1 MSRKL
6 ILKFFS
12 IFVVFASFLG
22 NIAYSYKEEAFKLA
36 LANAKKYTHIRCDFS
51 VLLGLEECTLSTIST
66 PIGYHNVQSYC
77 RLIGCKREDL
87 KNLLDGE
94 ILPEGCVD
102 DDMIK
107 DFINLAKEVTRKL
120 EEDECLID
128 R

>member
-36 LANAKKYTHIRCDFS
+36 LANAKKYTLVKFAFVDFVVS
-51 VLLGLEECTLSTIST
+51 EKFNTSTDTLIWW
-66 PIGYHNVQSYC
+66 HHDVRSYC
-77 RLIGCKREDL
+77 QLIGCKEEDL
-87 KNLLDGE
+87 EKLLNGK
-94 ILPEGCVD
+94 ILPGGRVSNA
-102 DDMIK
+102 MIE
-107 DFINLAKEVTRKL
+107 DFINLAKKVTRKL
-120 EEDECLID
+120 EEDECPD

>member
-12 IFVVFASFLG
+12 IFVVFASIFG
-22 NIAYSYKEEAFKLA
+22 NIAYSYHEEAVKLA
-36 LANAKKYTHIRCDFS
+36 LKNAKKYTHIRCAFS
-51 VLLGLEECTLSTIST
+51 VLLDLEECTLSTIST
-66 PIGYHNVQSYC
+66 PIGYHNVRSYC
-77 RLIGCKREDL
+77 QLIGCKREDL
-87 KNLLDGE
+87 ENLLDGE

-120 EEDECLID
+120 EEDECPID